1 MKKSINI
8 PEHIFVRIQ
17 KLEGQSF
24 TDNILGLVKIGLKK
38 LNEEPEKPPEEP
50 IEDDFGLVMFSTDN
64 HEPSF
69 DEMWFSK

>member
-8 PEHIFVRIQ
+8 PDHIFVRIQ

-24 TDNILGLVKIGLKK
+24 TDKILGLVKLGLKK
-38 LNEEPEKPPEEP
+38 LNEEQKPPVEP

-69 DEMWFSK
+69 DELWADK

>member
-8 PEHIFVRIQ
+8 PDHIFVRIQ
-17 KLEGQSF
+17 KLDGQSF
-24 TDNILGLVKIGLKK
+24 TDKILGLVKLGLKK
-38 LNEEPEKPPEEP
+38 LNEENKPPEEP

-64 HEPSF
+64 HEPDF